1 MAQFCG
7 RFTELHN
14 LCGCD
19 THLQA
24 KAAQARQGAAVN
36 KASTLH
42 GAAVAKARAMDES
55 LGEELAR
62 AEKDTG

>member
-1 MAQFCG
+1 M
-7 RFTELHN
+7 
-14 LCGCD
+14 CGCD

-24 KAAQARQGAAVN
+24 KAAQARQGDAVN